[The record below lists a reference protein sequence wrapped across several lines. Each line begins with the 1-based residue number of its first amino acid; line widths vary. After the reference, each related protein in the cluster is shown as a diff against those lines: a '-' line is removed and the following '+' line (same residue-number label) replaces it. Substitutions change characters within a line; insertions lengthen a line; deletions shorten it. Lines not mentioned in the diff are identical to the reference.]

1 MKTKNLVLTFSTA
14 FLLVIGCKDKEVW
27 VEDSPYITV
36 TSPTKEQLIQ
46 DNDSIRI
53 KAVIEPKSGSITSYH
68 IILLD
73 NDKQSILNNKVMCEK
88 KQISVSIDTA
98 FTYNI
103 NKTSSLL
110 LQVHAQLED
119 GTYLRDETR
128 FKLVDTKK

>member
-1 MKTKNLVLTFSTA
+1 
-14 FLLVIGCKDKEVW
+14 
-27 VEDSPYITV
+27 
-36 TSPTKEQLIQ
+36 
-46 DNDSIRI
+46 
-53 KAVIEPKSGSITSYH
+53 
-68 IILLD
+68 
-73 NDKQSILNNKVMCEK
+73 MCEK